1 MAINLQ
7 ISQFLTTRGSQPV
20 SSNTS
25 DFDIL
30 DTFEVVESTD
40 TQVVDLSL
48 VSDNKGVSPIAGFL
62 VEVYLS
68 GTDGRLTRLFRE
80 DDLNVDGSIESEGFS
95 RFLNL
100 EIDVEK

>member
-7 ISQFLTTRGSQPV
+7 ISQFLITRGSRPV
-20 SSNTS
+20 LSNTS

-80 DDLNVDGSIESEGFS
+80 DDLNADGSIESEGFS